1 MPTDEELA
9 LKLLTGS
16 LKVSETKGKRRRFVW
31 GYPKHNSA
39 DEEEALRALAR
50 TLRDLAR
57 TFYESPHK
65 SLSNP
70 NWPVLQAVADALDP
84 DVAGRKLVF
93 NKPRQRDAP
102 KISFSDFMI
111 LAEIYTH
118 IWQNG
123 GKKNAAKRAAAARL
137 GIGDETVKRVWK
149 AQCRSGPIT
158 GTDAPTVKVKTRSA
172 EAWVHPECHP
182 FWFRSHA
189 LPKNY
194 SPNDDANSQK
204 DG

>member
-93 NKPRQRDAP
+93 NKPRQRDGGCGAVG
-102 KISFSDFMI
+102 
-111 LAEIYTH
+111 H
-118 IWQNG
+118 RRRNG
-123 GKKNAAKRAAAARL
+123 QESLEGSLQDCESRTR
-137 GIGDETVKRVWK
+137 TV
-149 AQCRSGPIT
+149 
-158 GTDAPTVKVKTRSA
+158 
-172 EAWVHPECHP
+172 
-182 FWFRSHA
+182 
-189 LPKNY
+189 
-194 SPNDDANSQK
+194 
-204 DG
+204 